1 MPSISFASK
10 QINMATKKE
19 MQDKRDHA
27 KLLFI
32 HEQLNQKEIAGRIKV
47 SEVTISKWA
56 NADAW
61 ESHKVSITITKEE
74 QLKNL
79 YRQLAE
85 MNKVIA
91 GREDR
96 KYANAS
102 EADSISKLA
111 GAIEKMESDIGIA
124 DIVSVSK
131 KFLAWMRKFNLV
143 KAQEITPLFDAFV
156 KDNLR

>member
-1 MPSISFASK
+1 
-10 QINMATKKE
+10 MATKKE

-32 HEQLNQKEIAGRIKV
+32 HEQLSQKEIAARIKV

-56 NADAW
+56 NLDSW
-61 ESHKVSITITKEE
+61 DGLRVSITITKEE

-85 MNKVIA
+85 LNKVIA
-91 GREDR
+91 VREGN
-96 KYANAS
+96 KYASVS
-102 EADSISKLA
+102 EADTICKLA
-111 GAIEKMESDIGIA
+111 GAIDKMESDVGIA
-124 DIVSVSK
+124 DIVSVAK
-131 KFLAWMRKFNLV
+131 KFLTWLRKFDLA

>member
-1 MPSISFASK
+1 
-10 QINMATKKE
+10 MATKKE

-32 HEQLNQKEIAGRIKV
+32 HEQLNQKEIAVRIKV

-56 NADAW
+56 NADSW
-61 ESHKVSITITKEE
+61 DGLRVSITITKEE

-85 MNKVIA
+85 MNKAIA
-91 GREDR
+91 ERDDK
-96 KYANAS
+96 KYAS
-102 EADSISKLA
+102 SGEADAISKLA
-111 GAIEKMESDIGIA
+111 TAIDKMESDVGIA
-124 DIVSVSK
+124 DIVSVAK
-131 KFLAWMRKFNLV
+131 KFLTWLRKFDLS
-143 KAQEITPLFDAFV
+143 KAQEMTPLFDAFV

>member
-1 MPSISFASK
+1 
-10 QINMATKKE
+10 MATKKE

-32 HEQLNQKEIAGRIKV
+32 HEQLNQKEIAARIKV

-56 NADAW
+56 NADSW
-61 ESHKVSITITKEE
+61 DGLRVSITITKEE

-85 MNKVIA
+85 MNKAIA
-91 GREDR
+91 ERDEK
-96 KYANAS
+96 KYASSS
-102 EADSISKLA
+102 EADAISKLA
-111 GAIEKMESDIGIA
+111 TAIDKMESDVGIA
-124 DIVSVSK
+124 DIVSVAK
-131 KFLAWMRKFNLV
+131 KFLTWLRKFDLV
-143 KAQEITPLFDAFV
+143 KAQDMTPLFDAFV

>member
-1 MPSISFASK
+1 
-10 QINMATKKE
+10 MATKKE

-32 HEQLNQKEIAGRIKV
+32 HEQLNQKEIAARIKV

-56 NADAW
+56 NADSW
-61 ESHKVSITITKEE
+61 DGLRVSITITKEE

-85 MNKVIA
+85 MNKAIA
-91 GREDR
+91 ERDDK
-96 KYANAS
+96 KYASSS
-102 EADSISKLA
+102 EADAISKLA
-111 GAIEKMESDIGIA
+111 TAIDKMESDVGIA
-124 DIVSVSK
+124 DIVSVAK
-131 KFLAWMRKFNLV
+131 KFLTWLRKFDLV
-143 KAQEITPLFDAFV
+143 KAQDMTPLFDAFV

>member
-1 MPSISFASK
+1 
-10 QINMATKKE
+10 MATKKE

-32 HEQLNQKEIAGRIKV
+32 HEQLNQKEIAARIKV

-56 NADAW
+56 NADSW
-61 ESHKVSITITKEE
+61 DGLRVSITITKEE

-91 GREDR
+91 ERDEK
-96 KYANAS
+96 KYASSS
-102 EADSISKLA
+102 EADAISKLA
-111 GAIEKMESDIGIA
+111 TAIDKMESDVGIA
-124 DIVSVSK
+124 DIVSVAK
-131 KFLAWMRKFNLV
+131 KFLTWLRKFDLV
-143 KAQEITPLFDAFV
+143 KAQDMTPLFDAFV

>member
-1 MPSISFASK
+1 
-10 QINMATKKE
+10 MATKKE

-32 HEQLNQKEIAGRIKV
+32 HEQLNQKEIAARIKV

-56 NADAW
+56 NADSW
-61 ESHKVSITITKEE
+61 DGLRVSITITKEE

-85 MNKVIA
+85 MNKAIA
-91 GREDR
+91 ERDDK
-96 KYANAS
+96 KYASSA
-102 EADSISKLA
+102 EADAISKLA
-111 GAIEKMESDIGIA
+111 TAIDKMESDVGIA
-124 DIVSVSK
+124 DIVSVAK
-131 KFLAWMRKFNLV
+131 KFLTWLRKFDLV
-143 KAQEITPLFDAFV
+143 KAQEMTPLFDAFV

>member
-1 MPSISFASK
+1 
-10 QINMATKKE
+10 MATKKE

-32 HEQLNQKEIAGRIKV
+32 HEQLNQKEIAARIKV

-56 NADAW
+56 NADNW
-61 ESHKVSITITKEE
+61 ENYKVSITITKEE

-79 YRQLAE
+79 YRQVAE
-85 MNKVIA
+85 LNKVIA
-91 GREDR
+91 ERDDK
-96 KYANAS
+96 KYASSS
-102 EADSISKLA
+102 EADAISKLA
-111 GAIEKMESDIGIA
+111 TAIDKMESDVGIA

-131 KFLAWMRKFNLV
+131 KFLTWLRKFDLV

>member
-1 MPSISFASK
+1 
-10 QINMATKKE
+10 MATKKE

-32 HEQLNQKEIAGRIKV
+32 HEQLNQKEIAARIKV
-47 SEVTISKWA
+47 SEVTVSKWA

-79 YRQLAE
+79 YRQLGE
-85 MNKVIA
+85 MNKTIA
-91 GREDR
+91 GRDGQ
-96 KYANAS
+96 KYASAS
-102 EADSISKLA
+102 EADAISKLA
-111 GAIEKMESDIGIA
+111 GAIEKMESDVGIA

-131 KFLAWMRKFNLV
+131 KFLTWLRKFDLS
-143 KAQEITPLFDAFV
+143 KAQDITPLFDAFV

>member
-1 MPSISFASK
+1 
-10 QINMATKKE
+10 

-32 HEQLNQKEIAGRIKV
+32 HEQLNQKEIAARIKV

-56 NADAW
+56 NADNW
-61 ESHKVSITITKEE
+61 DGLRVSITITKEE

-85 MNKVIA
+85 MNRAIA
-91 GREDR
+91 ERDDK
-96 KYANAS
+96 KYASSS
-102 EADSISKLA
+102 EADAISKLA
-111 GAIEKMESDIGIA
+111 TAIDKMESDVGIA
-124 DIVSVSK
+124 DIVSVAK
-131 KFLAWMRKFNLV
+131 KFLTWLRKFDLV
-143 KAQEITPLFDAFV
+143 KAQDMTPLFDAFV

>member
-1 MPSISFASK
+1 
-10 QINMATKKE
+10 MATKKE

-32 HEQLNQKEIAGRIKV
+32 HEQLNQKEIAARIKV

-56 NADAW
+56 NADSW
-61 ESHKVSITITKEE
+61 DGLRVSITITKEE

-85 MNKVIA
+85 MNKAIA
-91 GREDR
+91 ERDDK
-96 KYANAS
+96 KYASSS
-102 EADSISKLA
+102 EADAISKLA
-111 GAIEKMESDIGIA
+111 TAIDKMESDVGIA
-124 DIVSVSK
+124 DIVSVAK
-131 KFLAWMRKFNLV
+131 KFLTWLRKFDLV
-143 KAQEITPLFDAFV
+143 KAQDVTPLFDAFV

>member
-1 MPSISFASK
+1 
-10 QINMATKKE
+10 MATKKE

-32 HEQLNQKEIAGRIKV
+32 HEQLSQKEIAARIKV

-56 NADAW
+56 NLDSW
-61 ESHKVSITITKEE
+61 DGLRVSITITKEE

-85 MNKVIA
+85 LNKVIA
-91 GREDR
+91 VREGN
-96 KYANAS
+96 KYASVS
-102 EADSISKLA
+102 EADTICKLA
-111 GAIEKMESDIGIA
+111 GAIDKMESDVGIA
-124 DIVSVSK
+124 DIVSVAK
-131 KFLAWMRKFNLV
+131 KFLTWLRKFDLM

>member
-1 MPSISFASK
+1 
-10 QINMATKKE
+10 MATKKE

-32 HEQLNQKEIAGRIKV
+32 HEQLNQKEIAARIKV

-56 NADAW
+56 NADSW
-61 ESHKVSITITKEE
+61 DGLRVSITITKEE

-85 MNKVIA
+85 MNRAIA
-91 GREDR
+91 ERDDK
-96 KYANAS
+96 KYPTS
-102 EADSISKLA
+102 GEADAISKLA
-111 GAIEKMESDIGIA
+111 TAIDKMESDVGIA
-124 DIVSVSK
+124 DIVSVAK
-131 KFLAWMRKFNLV
+131 KFLTWMRKFDLA
-143 KAQEITPLFDAFV
+143 KAQEMTPLFDAFV

>member
-1 MPSISFASK
+1 
-10 QINMATKKE
+10 MATKKE

-32 HEQLNQKEIAGRIKV
+32 HEQLNQKEIAARIKV

-56 NADAW
+56 NADNW

-85 MNKVIA
+85 MNKTISE
-91 GREDR
+91 REEKR
-96 KYANAS
+96 YASAS
-102 EADSISKLA
+102 EADAISKLA
-111 GAIEKMESDIGIA
+111 TAIDKMESDVGIA

-131 KFLAWMRKFNLV
+131 KFLTWLRKFDLV
-143 KAQEITPLFDAFV
+143 KAQEMTPLFDAFV

>member
-1 MPSISFASK
+1 
-10 QINMATKKE
+10 MATKKE

-32 HEQLNQKEIAGRIKV
+32 HEQLNQKEIAARIKV

-56 NADAW
+56 NADSW
-61 ESHKVSITITKEE
+61 DGLRVSITITKEE

-85 MNKVIA
+85 MNKAIA
-91 GREDR
+91 ERDEK
-96 KYANAS
+96 KYASSS
-102 EADSISKLA
+102 EADAISKLA
-111 GAIEKMESDIGIA
+111 TAIDKMESDVGIA
-124 DIVSVSK
+124 DIVSVAK
-131 KFLAWMRKFNLV
+131 KFLTWLRKFDLS
-143 KAQEITPLFDAFV
+143 KAQEMTPLFDAFV

>member
-1 MPSISFASK
+1 
-10 QINMATKKE
+10 MATKKE

-32 HEQLNQKEIAGRIKV
+32 HEQLNQKEIAARIKV

-56 NADAW
+56 KADSW
-61 ESHKVSITITKEE
+61 DGLRVSITITKEE

-85 MNKVIA
+85 LNKAIA
-91 GREDR
+91 ERDEKR
-96 KYANAS
+96 YAS
-102 EADSISKLA
+102 STEADTISKLA
-111 GAIEKMESDIGIA
+111 TAIDKMESDVGIA
-124 DIVSVSK
+124 DIVSVAK
-131 KFLAWMRKFNLV
+131 KFLTWLRKFDLS
-143 KAQEITPLFDAFV
+143 KAQEMTPLFDAFV

>member
-1 MPSISFASK
+1 
-10 QINMATKKE
+10 

-32 HEQLNQKEIAGRIKV
+32 HEQLSQKEIAARIKV
-47 SEVTISKWA
+47 SEVTVSKWA

-61 ESHKVSITITKEE
+61 ESHRVSITITKEE

-85 MNKVIA
+85 MNRTIA
-91 GREDR
+91 GRDGN
-96 KYANAS
+96 KYASAS
-102 EADSISKLA
+102 EADAISKLA
-111 GAIEKMESDIGIA
+111 GAIDKMESDVGIA
-124 DIVSVSK
+124 DIVSVAK
-131 KFLAWMRKFNLV
+131 KFLTWLRKFDLC
-143 KAQEITPLFDAFV
+143 KAQEMTPLFDAFV

>member
-1 MPSISFASK
+1 MP
-10 QINMATKKE
+10 TKKE

-32 HEQLNQKEIAGRIKV
+32 HEQLNQKEIAARIKV

-56 NADAW
+56 NADSW
-61 ESHKVSITITKEE
+61 DGLRVSITITKEE

-85 MNKVIA
+85 MNKAIA
-91 GREDR
+91 ERDDK
-96 KYANAS
+96 KYASCS
-102 EADSISKLA
+102 EADAISKLA
-111 GAIEKMESDIGIA
+111 TAIDKMESDVGIA
-124 DIVSVSK
+124 DIVSVAK
-131 KFLAWMRKFNLV
+131 KFLTWLRKFDLV
-143 KAQEITPLFDAFV
+143 KAQDMTPLFDAFV

>member
-1 MPSISFASK
+1 
-10 QINMATKKE
+10 MATKKE

-32 HEQLNQKEIAGRIKV
+32 HEQLNQKEIAARIKV

-56 NADAW
+56 NADSW
-61 ESHKVSITITKEE
+61 DGLRVSITITKEE

-85 MNKVIA
+85 MNKAIA
-91 GREDR
+91 ERNDK
-96 KYANAS
+96 KYASSS
-102 EADSISKLA
+102 EADAISKLA
-111 GAIEKMESDIGIA
+111 TAIDKMESDVGIA
-124 DIVSVSK
+124 DIVSVAK
-131 KFLAWMRKFNLV
+131 KFLTWMRKFDLS
-143 KAQEITPLFDAFV
+143 KAQEMTPLFDAFV

>member
-1 MPSISFASK
+1 
-10 QINMATKKE
+10 MATKKE

-32 HEQLNQKEIAGRIKV
+32 HEQLSQKEIAVRIKV

-56 NADAW
+56 KLDRW
-61 ESHKVSITITKEE
+61 DDLRVSITITKEE

-85 MNKVIA
+85 MNKAISE
-91 GREDR
+91 RQDK
-96 KYANAS
+96 KYATSA
-102 EADSISKLA
+102 EADAISKLA
-111 GAIEKMESDIGIA
+111 TAIDKMESDVGIA
-124 DIVSVSK
+124 DIVSVAK
-131 KFLAWMRKFNLV
+131 KFLSWLRKFDLS
-143 KAQEITPLFDAFV
+143 KAQDMTPLFDAFV

>member
-1 MPSISFASK
+1 MP
-10 QINMATKKE
+10 TKKE

-32 HEQLNQKEIAGRIKV
+32 HEQLNQKEIAARIKV

-56 NADAW
+56 NADSW
-61 ESHKVSITITKEE
+61 DGLRVSITITKEE

-85 MNKVIA
+85 MNKAIA
-91 GREDR
+91 ERDDK
-96 KYANAS
+96 KYASSS
-102 EADSISKLA
+102 EADAISKLA
-111 GAIEKMESDIGIA
+111 TAIDKMESDVGIA
-124 DIVSVSK
+124 DIVSVAK
-131 KFLAWMRKFNLV
+131 KFLTWLRKFDLV
-143 KAQEITPLFDAFV
+143 KAQDMTPLFDAFV

>member
-1 MPSISFASK
+1 
-10 QINMATKKE
+10 MATKKE

-32 HEQLNQKEIAGRIKV
+32 HEQLNQKEIAVRIKV

-56 NADAW
+56 NADSW
-61 ESHKVSITITKEE
+61 DGLRVSITITKEE

-85 MNKVIA
+85 MNKAIA
-91 GREDR
+91 ERDDK
-96 KYANAS
+96 KYASSS
-102 EADSISKLA
+102 EADAISKLA
-111 GAIEKMESDIGIA
+111 TAIDKMESDVGIA
-124 DIVSVSK
+124 DIVSVAK
-131 KFLAWMRKFNLV
+131 KFLTWLRKFDLS
-143 KAQEITPLFDAFV
+143 KAQEMTPLFDAFV